1 MIFMLNFVKFFL
13 HLLMHVIFF
22 SFILKYFYWFVNVTP
37 DLLSTT
43 NSMQL
48 MLLIINITDQCYM
61 SPFLWITAFDLL
73 IFYSCLD
80 FCTYTREK
88 SQARVSTPLSVAC
101 FFCMYLLGEDTLSL
115 PFFRRDGVILFCE
128 AAAPRAFFCDRP
140 GHCHTRLR
148 RNRMPVFAA
157 KRHTTDLS

>member
-1 MIFMLNFVKFFL
+1 MLNFVKFFL

-48 MLLIINITDQCYM
+48 MLLIINIIDQCYM
-61 SPFLWITAFDLL
+61 LPFLWITAFDLL

-88 SQARVSTPLSVAC
+88 SQARVSHSTECSIASFACTCFLRGYPVPAFLS
-101 FFCMYLLGEDTLSL
+101 GEMES
-115 PFFRRDGVILFCE
+115 FSSVVF
-128 AAAPRAFFCDRP
+128 AAPRAFFCDRP